1 MSPYVISARQRGR
14 WPRANPSLS
23 SLGSRLVVLA
33 AARRLRS
40 FDAVQDRSPGADGGG
55 ASCSR
60 TAARFRRRAV
70 AAWQKKKKTCSRA
83 PRVPCDSRGRS
94 LGPHTSS
101 CNLRV
106 GHLDQQGED
115 AQCPIS
121 VLCAMTM
128 HACTRH
134 VTLSAGDPLLA
145 TTTTNSGSFSET
157 KTSLYSFLSWI
168 TRNKLPRC
176 VPKKNKTQREEY
188 SSSGD

>member
-1 MSPYVISARQRGR
+1 MASWRSGTAGSREDAPQVSPYVISARQRRR

-40 FDAVQDRSPGADGGG
+40 FDAAQDRSPGGWRGSFLLAYR
-55 ASCSR
+55 STVSPQ
-60 TAARFRRRAV
+60 RRAV
-70 AAWQKKKKTCSRA
+70 AAWQKKKACSRELHA
-83 PRVPCDSRGRS
+83 FRVTPVVPSARTVPDLCFVCDDYACV
-94 LGPHTSS
+94 HTS
-101 CNLRV
+101 
-106 GHLDQQGED
+106 
-115 AQCPIS
+115 
-121 VLCAMTM
+121 
-128 HACTRH
+128 RH